1 MSMKK
6 IILGLLAGLLVS
18 TGFAFAEETLPST
31 ASGTTPIKQELK
43 DTRAEVRDR
52 VQEGVKALKENVQ
65 QNKTQLKDTL
75 KTQRTD
81 VREKI
86 GIERDAFKEESRT
99 KLEQFRTATAEQK
112 QGILQDLKTKREEL
126 QTNAATL
133 KQELRDN
140 AEQLRTEFRE
150 KVKDARERARIAIAH
165 HRSIL
170 MTTRFRAAIA
180 RLGNIIERIESRIQT
195 LQGQGVDTSSVTP
208 LVEEAK
214 NLKAQA
220 EATLESL
227 KAKYESL
234 LSGNDPKQILE
245 EAKVLVADIK
255 SQLEA
260 LRAKLREIVAA
271 LKALAPQPAV
281 PATSATDE
289 QTP

>member
-31 ASGTTPIKQELK
+31 ASEAMPIKQELK
-43 DTRAEVRDR
+43 DTRAEVRDK

-65 QNKTQLKDTL
+65 QNKTQFEDT
-75 KTQRTD
+75 
-81 VREKI
+81 
-86 GIERDAFKEESRT
+86 
-99 KLEQFRTATAEQK
+99 
-112 QGILQDLKTKREEL
+112 LKTKREEL

-208 LVEEAK
+208 LVEEVK

-234 LSGNDPKQILE
+234 LSGSDPKQILE
-245 EAKVLVADIK
+245 EAKVLVADLK

-260 LRAKLREIVAA
+260 LRAKR
-271 LKALAPQPAV
+271 
-281 PATSATDE
+281 
-289 QTP
+289 